1 MGKYHSIAI
10 DGPAGAGK
18 STIAKRLAAELGFHY
33 VDTGAIYRT
42 LGYFFHLIGIPP
54 KDIDGIT
61 KYIDECV
68 IEIEWDDEDG
78 SQHMFL
84 NEVDVSA
91 EIRTPEMSKIAST
104 VSAHALVRERLLD
117 MQRDVARKH
126 NVIMDGRDIGSVV
139 LPKAD
144 VKFFLTASAEVRARR
159 RFEELQAKGGKDSYE
174 KVLKEVND
182 RDHADMTRAVAP
194 LKQTRSHILVDT
206 SDMTI
211 DEVVAH
217 MGQIVREKCKL

>member
-1 MGKYHSIAI
+1 MGKYYSVAI

-18 STIAKRLAAELGFHY
+18 STIAKRLAKELGFHY

-42 LGYFFHLIGIPP
+42 LGYFFQLIGIHP
-54 KDIDGIT
+54 KDLDGIT

-68 IEIEWDDEDG
+68 IEIEWDEDG

-84 NEVDVSA
+84 NEVDVSE
-91 EIRTPEMSKIAST
+91 EIRTPEISKVAST
-104 VSAHALVRERLLD
+104 VSAHKLVRDTLLD
-117 MQRDVARKH
+117 MQRNVARTH

-144 VKFFLTASAEVRARR
+144 VKFFLTASAEVRAQR
-159 RFEELQAKGGKDSYE
+159 RFEELQAKGSKDTFE

-194 LKQTRSHILVDT
+194 LKQTKSHILVDT

-211 DEVVAH
+211 DQVIAH
-217 MGQIVREKCKL
+217 MGSIVREKCKL

>member
-1 MGKYHSIAI
+1 MGKFYSVAI

-18 STIAKRLAAELGFHY
+18 STIAKRLAKELGFHY

-42 LGYFFHLIGIPP
+42 LGYFFDLVGIGP

-61 KYIDECV
+61 RLIDECV
-68 IEIEWDDEDG
+68 IEIEWDEDG

-84 NEVDVSA
+84 NEIDVS
-91 EIRTPEMSKIAST
+91 EDIRTPEISKIASA
-104 VSAHALVRERLLD
+104 VSAHKLVRDTLLD

-144 VKFFLTASAEVRARR
+144 VKFFLTASPEVRAQRR
-159 RFEELQAKGGKDSYE
+159 YEELKAKGSKDTFE

-194 LKQTRSHILVDT
+194 LKQTKSHILVDS
-206 SDMTI
+206 SDMTV

-217 MGQIVREKCKL
+217 MGSIVREKCKL

>member
-1 MGKYHSIAI
+1 MGKYYSVAI

-18 STIAKRLAAELGFHY
+18 STIAKALAKELGFHY

-42 LGYFFHLIGIPP
+42 LGYFFQLIGIGP

-68 IEIEWDDEDG
+68 IEIEWDEDG

-84 NEVDVSA
+84 NETDVS
-91 EIRTPEMSKIAST
+91 EDIRTPEISRIASG
-104 VSAHALVRERLLD
+104 VSAHALVRDTLLD
-117 MQRDVARKH
+117 MQREVAKKD

-144 VKFFLTASAEVRARR
+144 VKFFLTASPEVRAKR
-159 RFEELQAKGGKDSYE
+159 RFEELKAKGSKDSYE

-182 RDHADMTRAVAP
+182 RDHADMTRSVAP

-206 SDMTI
+206 SEMTI
-211 DEVVAH
+211 DQVIAH
-217 MGQIVREKCKL
+217 MGNIVREKCKL

>member
-1 MGKYHSIAI
+1 MGKYISVAI

-18 STIAKRLAAELGFHY
+18 STLAKALARELGFHY

-42 LGYFFHLIGIPP
+42 LGYFFDLIGIGP

-68 IEIEWDDEDG
+68 IEIEWDEDG

-84 NEVDVSA
+84 NETDVSEDIRPP
-91 EIRTPEMSKIAST
+91 EISKIASA
-104 VSAHALVRERLLD
+104 VSAHKLVRDALLE
-117 MQRDVARKH
+117 MQRSVAKTH

-144 VKFFLTASAEVRARR
+144 VKFFLTASPEVRAKR
-159 RFEELQAKGGKDSYE
+159 RFDELQAKGSKDTFE

-194 LKQTRSHILVDT
+194 LKQTKRHILVDP

-211 DEVVAH
+211 AQVIAH
-217 MGQIVREKCKL
+217 MGSIVREKCKL

>member
-1 MGKYHSIAI
+1 MAKHYSVAI

-18 STIAKRLAAELGFHY
+18 STIAKALAKELGFHY

-42 LGYFFHLIGIPP
+42 LGYFFDLIGIGP

-68 IEIEWDDEDG
+68 IEIEWDEDG

-84 NEVDVSA
+84 NETDVSE
-91 EIRTPEMSKIAST
+91 EIRTPEISKIASA
-104 VSAHALVRERLLD
+104 VSAHGLVRDALLD
-117 MQRDVARKH
+117 MQRNVAKTH
-126 NVIMDGRDIGSVV
+126 DVIMDGRDIGSVV
-139 LPKAD
+139 LPRAD
-144 VKFFLTASAEVRARR
+144 VKFFLTASPEIRAQR
-159 RFEELQAKGGKDSYE
+159 RFEELQAKGSKDTYA

-182 RDHADMTRAVAP
+182 RDHADTTRAVAP
-194 LKQTRSHILVDT
+194 LKQTKSHILVDT

-211 DEVVAH
+211 EQVIAH
-217 MGQIVREKCKL
+217 MGAIVREKCKL

>member
-1 MGKYHSIAI
+1 MGKFYSVAI

-18 STIAKRLAAELGFHY
+18 STIAKRLARDLGFHY

-42 LGYFFHLIGIPP
+42 LGYFFNLIGIPP

-68 IEIEWDDEDG
+68 IEIEWDDDG

-84 NEVDVSA
+84 NEIDVS
-91 EIRTPEMSKIAST
+91 EDIRTPEISKIAST
-104 VSAHALVRERLLD
+104 VSAHALVRETLLD
-117 MQRDVARKH
+117 MQRDVARKN

-144 VKFFLTASAEVRARR
+144 VKFFLSASAEVRAKR
-159 RFEELQAKGGKDSYE
+159 RFDELQAKGSKDTFE
-174 KVLKEVND
+174 KVLREVNE

-194 LKQTRSHILVDT
+194 LKQTKSHILVDT

-211 DEVVAH
+211 EEVIAH
-217 MGQIVREKCKL
+217 MGAIVREKCKL

>member
-1 MGKYHSIAI
+1 MAKHYSVAI

-18 STIAKRLAAELGFHY
+18 STIAKALAKELGFHY

-42 LGYFFHLIGIPP
+42 LGYYFDLIGIGP

-68 IEIEWDDEDG
+68 IEIEWDEDG

-84 NEVDVSA
+84 NETDVS
-91 EIRTPEMSKIAST
+91 EDIRTPEISKIAST
-104 VSAHALVRERLLD
+104 VSAHGLVRATLLD
-117 MQRDVARKH
+117 MQRDVAKNH

-144 VKFFLTASAEVRARR
+144 VKFFLTASAEVRAQR
-159 RFEELQAKGGKDSYE
+159 RFEELQAKGSKDTYA
-174 KVLKEVND
+174 KVLKEVNE

-194 LKQTRSHILVDT
+194 LKQTKSHILVDT
-206 SDMTI
+206 SNMTVE
-211 DEVVAH
+211 EVIAH
-217 MGQIVREKCKL
+217 MGAIVREKCKL

>member
-1 MGKYHSIAI
+1 MGKYYSIAI

-18 STIAKRLAAELGFHY
+18 STIAKRLAKELGFHY

-42 LGYFFHLIGIPP
+42 LGYFFQLIGIHP
-54 KDIDGIT
+54 KDLDGIT

-68 IEIEWDDEDG
+68 IEIEWDEDG

-84 NEVDVSA
+84 NEVDVSE
-91 EIRTPEMSKIAST
+91 EIRTPEISKVAST
-104 VSAHALVRERLLD
+104 VSAHKLVRDTLLD
-117 MQRDVARKH
+117 MQRNVAKTH

-144 VKFFLTASAEVRARR
+144 VKFYLTASAEVRAQR
-159 RFEELQAKGGKDSYE
+159 RFEELQAKGSKDTFE

-194 LKQTRSHILVDT
+194 LKQTKSHILVDT
-206 SDMTI
+206 SNMTI
-211 DEVVAH
+211 EEVIAH
-217 MGQIVREKCKL
+217 MGAIVREKCKL

>member
-1 MGKYHSIAI
+1 MGKYYSIAI

-18 STIAKRLAAELGFHY
+18 STIAKALAKELGFHY

-42 LGYFFHLIGIPP
+42 LGYFFDLIGIGP

-68 IEIEWDDEDG
+68 IEIEWDEDG

-84 NEVDVSA
+84 NETDVSE
-91 EIRTPEMSKIAST
+91 EIRTPEISKIASA
-104 VSAHALVRERLLD
+104 VSAHALVRDTLLD
-117 MQRDVARKH
+117 MQRDVAKKH

-139 LPKAD
+139 LPRAD
-144 VKFFLTASAEVRARR
+144 VKFFLTASAEVRAQRR
-159 RFEELQAKGGKDSYE
+159 YEELKAKGSKDTFE

-206 SDMTI
+206 SNMTI
-211 DEVVAH
+211 DEVIAH
-217 MGQIVREKCKL
+217 MGAIVREKCKL

>member
-1 MGKYHSIAI
+1 MGKYISVAI

-18 STIAKRLAAELGFHY
+18 STIAKALARELGFHY

-42 LGYFFHLIGIPP
+42 LGYFFDLIGIGP

-61 KYIDECV
+61 RYIDECV
-68 IEIEWDDEDG
+68 IEIEWDEDG

-84 NEVDVSA
+84 NEIDVS
-91 EIRTPEMSKIAST
+91 EDIRTPEISKIASA
-104 VSAHALVRERLLD
+104 VSAHALVRDALLD
-117 MQRDVARKH
+117 MQRSVAKTH

-144 VKFFLTASAEVRARR
+144 VKFFLTASPEVRAKR
-159 RFEELQAKGGKDSYE
+159 RFDELQAKGSRDTFE

-182 RDHADMTRAVAP
+182 RDHADMNRPVAP
-194 LKQTRSHILVDT
+194 LKQTKSHILVDT

-211 DEVVAH
+211 EQVIAH
-217 MGQIVREKCKL
+217 MGAIVREKCKL